1 MNSKSSLA
9 GDHKV
14 VSLKNISYISPLS
27 FTLNPVRKLLLVET
41 EQQVLDLSSFSL
53 QVKKCTQFPL
63 VLFSN
68 NLLKYIAQVPT
79 TTTNRQYINETMFFK
94 AHIFR

>member
-41 EQQVLDLSSFSL
+41 EQ
-53 QVKKCTQFPL
+53 
-63 VLFSN
+63 
-68 NLLKYIAQVPT
+68 
-79 TTTNRQYINETMFFK
+79 
-94 AHIFR
+94 

>member
-1 MNSKSSLA
+1 MGRKNREPHPHEVDKH
-9 GDHKV
+9 GEVKV
-14 VSLKNISYISPLS
+14 VKRSVQHLPLS

-53 QVKKCTQFPL
+53 QVKKCMQFPL

-79 TTTNRQYINETMFFK
+79 TTTNSI
-94 AHIFR
+94 